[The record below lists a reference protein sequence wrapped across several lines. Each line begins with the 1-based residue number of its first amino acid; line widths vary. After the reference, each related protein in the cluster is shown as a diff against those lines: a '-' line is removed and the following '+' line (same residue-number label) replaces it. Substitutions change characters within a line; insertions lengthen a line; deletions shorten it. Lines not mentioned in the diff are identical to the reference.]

1 MMRMG
6 IRAKII
12 LLVMLALM
20 VLCGGYVSLLMHEHR
35 HRHLELIEQVDRY
48 IQASLNHEL
57 DQIHQRYHHRLE
69 GFIKTSPDLVDRF
82 IHKDRQGL
90 KQLVDGKVAIMQK
103 ENPDFF
109 SISFIN
115 RDGMVLLRTA
125 MPQLAGDSALD
136 IPFVAKVFSEKM
148 PLYGLT
154 IARWG
159 LAFRLA
165 RPVFTNE
172 GFQGVVVFVV
182 RPLSGLKLM
191 KESFGVSCG
200 VLIDRQAAKL
210 LKERDYPV
218 FGDYFLM
225 EQQGQLFD
233 HLDSLPPPS
242 TIGNGREWQEG
253 SERYLFFSPVELTNF
268 AGDVIG
274 YIQPVQYHTPQ
285 EQRHNAMLNEAMLS
299 GFGLMVLTFGILYLG
314 IGLLLKRVDELN
326 SELEQRVVAR
336 TEELRL
342 TNEQLKFEVEEREQ
356 VQLELERLSRID
368 SLTGLANRRY
378 FDELAGMEWRDARR
392 EGRALALLMI
402 DVDYFKT
409 YNDYYGHPA
418 GDDCLQQVAVALKR
432 QLKRPRDIVA
442 RYGGEEFICLLPATD
457 GTQGRDIAEEMRRA
471 IAALNILHQG
481 SLCSDRLTVSVGIAS
496 CIPQRG
502 EVLEPLIKCAD
513 QALYRAKQAG
523 RDQTVIYSE
532 RSEMQ

>member
-1 MMRMG
+1 MG

-57 DQIHQRYHHRLE
+57 AQIHQRYHHRLE
-69 GFIKTSPDLVDRF
+69 GFIKTSPDLVERF
-82 IHKDRQGL
+82 IQKDRQGL
-90 KQLVDGKVAIMQK
+90 KRLVDGKVAIMQK

-115 RDGMVLLRTA
+115 RDGTVLLRTA
-125 MPQLAGDSALD
+125 MPEMAGDSALD
-136 IPFVAKVFSEKM
+136 IPFVAKVFSEKI

-165 RPVFTNE
+165 RPVFSND
-172 GFQGVVVFVV
+172 GFQGIIVFVV

-200 VLIDRQAAKL
+200 VLIDRHATQL
-210 LKERDYPV
+210 LNGEGHRV
-218 FGDYFLM
+218 FGDYLLM

-233 HLDSLPPPS
+233 HFVDLPAPEA
-242 TIGNGREWQEG
+242 IGNGREWQEG
-253 SERYLFFSPVELTNF
+253 GERYLFFSPVELTNF

-285 EQRHNAMLNEAMLS
+285 EQRHNTMLNEAMLS
-299 GFGLMVLTFGILYLG
+299 GFGLMVLTSGILYLG

-326 SELEQRVVAR
+326 NELEQRVVAR

-342 TNEQLKFEVEEREQ
+342 TNEQLKYEVEEREL

-392 EGRALALLMI
+392 EGRPLALLMI

-418 GDDCLQQVAVALKR
+418 GDDCLQKVAVVLKR

-457 GTQGRDIAEEMRRA
+457 SAQGREIAEDMRRS
-471 IAALNILHQG
+471 IAELDILHQG
-481 SLCSDRLTVSVGIAS
+481 SLCSGRVTVSVGVVS

-502 EVLEPLIKCAD
+502 ETLEPLVNCAD
-513 QALYRAKQAG
+513 KALYRAKQAG
-523 RDQTVIYSE
+523 RDRTVIYTEDSG
-532 RSEMQ
+532 MQ